1 MLPLELVKKGGL
13 GLGCGKLNDESR
25 LSELKLGKILELYF
39 FG

>member
-1 MLPLELVKKGGL
+1 VLLLKLVKKGGL
-13 GLGCGKLNDESR
+13 GLGGGKLNDEFR